1 VRLNHALS
9 SLALTVFF
17 TAPLTLVACSSDP
30 EPGVDA
36 AVAADATGLDATAAN
51 PDATTFPDAAAADA
65 AAADATVDDAMPA
78 PDAAGPADSGEAD
91 AGVVAMDAMAA
102 PDAMPAM
109 DAGAP
114 APDWATVYRGV
125 ISRGCGCH
133 INGSREGGLAFPN
146 ARAAIADVRA
156 ALVRAGNANCGG
168 AATNVVTVGDANASM
183 LYLKVAGTTC
193 GTRMPRGGAPL
204 AQTDIDL
211 IRDWIAGGAN

>member
-1 VRLNHALS
+1 MRFHNALS

-36 AVAADATGLDATAAN
+36 AVGADATSGRDAAPN
-51 PDATTFPDAAAADA
+51 LDATTFPDAAAADA
-65 AAADATVDDAMPA
+65 AADAAAEDAMPA
-78 PDAAGPADSGEAD
+78 PDAAPADSGEAD

-114 APDWATVYRGV
+114 APEWAAVYRGV

-133 INGSREGGLAFPN
+133 INGGQAGGLSFPN

-183 LYLKVAGTTC
+183 LYQKVAGTAC

-204 AQTDIDL
+204 AQADIDL

>member
-1 VRLNHALS
+1 VRFHHALT
-9 SLALTVFF
+9 SLALSVVF

-36 AVAADATGLDATAAN
+36 AVAADATSLDATAAN

-65 AAADATVDDAMPA
+65 TADAAAADATPL
-78 PDAAGPADSGEAD
+78 PDAAGPADAAEAD
-91 AGVVAMDAMAA
+91 AGVIAMDAMAA

-114 APDWATVYRGV
+114 APEWAAVYRGV
-125 ISRGCGCH
+125 ISRGCTCH
-133 INGSREGGLAFPN
+133 INGGQAGGLSFPN

-168 AATNVVTVGDANASM
+168 AATNIVTVGDANASM
-183 LYLKVAGTTC
+183 LFQKVSGTAC
-193 GTRMPRGGAPL
+193 GTRMPRGGAAL
-204 AQTDIDL
+204 AQADIDL